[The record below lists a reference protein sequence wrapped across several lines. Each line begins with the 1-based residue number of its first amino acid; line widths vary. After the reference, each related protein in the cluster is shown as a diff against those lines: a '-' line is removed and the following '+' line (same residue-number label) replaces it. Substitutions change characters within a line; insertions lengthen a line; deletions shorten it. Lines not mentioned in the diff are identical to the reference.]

1 MDLSNAFSLGA
12 RGGSELSSRKT
23 TPQTATDRGLGTT
36 HPAPH
41 HSEYALLSLVIDGG
55 V

>member
-12 RGGSELSSRKT
+12 RSSELTSRKT
-23 TPQTATDRGLGTT
+23 TPQTVTDRGLGTT

-41 HSEYALLSLVIDGG
+41 RSEYDLLSLVIDGG